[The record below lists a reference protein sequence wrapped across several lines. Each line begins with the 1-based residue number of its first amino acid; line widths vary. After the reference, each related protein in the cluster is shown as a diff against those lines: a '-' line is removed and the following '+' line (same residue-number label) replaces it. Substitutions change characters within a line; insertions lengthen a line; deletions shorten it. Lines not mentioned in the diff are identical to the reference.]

1 MLLYKEK
8 EPPVNYMGFFLSL
21 ILLSI
26 SLFLF
31 YSFKGEPKNQ
41 DSFLRLAN
49 LKSLTESGHL
59 RSFSEPF
66 LPFLIY
72 TWKKIS
78 ALSYLNAYQ
87 TFISFLLSLFI
98 HLIMLSF
105 RKFEWRLNHY
115 FVVYLIA
122 FAPFSIY
129 LPFEYLEEIL
139 CLIIIL
145 LLQVDFKM
153 ENPGDL
159 FKLVVLTFFA
169 FVSHLMMFL
178 FGYTLF
184 VILNSTIFMNKQK
197 AKPTVFYKKKNVAGQ
212 ILSVYLITLFVF
224 LIVSIWFKFFGNE
237 SFSFILQSFWN
248 IAYRFFPIFLILKI
262 LEYLLRKEKEL
273 NTLGT
278 TAIVFL
284 LIVVSGYFMYNAQND
299 DIDYLEKQKNELM
312 SLKARGKILPN
323 QAIYGYPLISDYMYY
338 YTGETVL
345 TLEVSKM
352 RKDDFLIA
360 RGMVLSDKQ
369 ILEKSLKSTKPL
381 FYPLD
386 KDTLLIGKELID
398 YMMLDK
404 SDTETKTKLFETLA
418 KIPPVTPYNRMN
430 RSFSALF
437 GL

>member
-49 LKSLTESGHL
+49 LKSLSESGHL
-59 RSFSEPF
+59 RTFSEPF
-66 LPFLIY
+66 LPFLLY
-72 TWKKIS
+72 TWKKITT
-78 ALSYLNAYQ
+78 LSYINAYQ
-87 TFISFLLSLFI
+87 TFISFLLSLFF
-98 HLIMLSF
+98 HLIMLYF
-105 RKFEWRLNHY
+105 RKYEWRLNHY
-115 FVVYLIA
+115 FIVYLIA

-129 LPFEYLEEIL
+129 LPFEYLEEML
-139 CLIIIL
+139 CLTVIL

-159 FKLVVLTFFA
+159 VKLVILTFFA
-169 FVSHLMMFL
+169 FVSHLMMIIFA
-178 FGYTLF
+178 YTIF
-184 VILNSTIFMNKQK
+184 VILNSMFFMNRQK
-197 AKPTVFYKKKNVAGQ
+197 AKPTVFYKRKNVAGQ
-212 ILSVYLITLFVF
+212 LLLIYLVTLVVF
-224 LIVSIWFKFFGNE
+224 LIISIGFKFFGPE
-237 SFSFILQSFWN
+237 SFRFLLNSVWN
-248 IAYRFFPIFLILKI
+248 MLYRFFPILVVLKI

-278 TAIVFL
+278 TAIVIL
-284 LIVVSGYFMYNAQND
+284 LIVVSGYFMYNAKND
-299 DIDYLEKQKNELM
+299 DIDYLEKQKNELV
-312 SLKARGKILPN
+312 SLKTRGKIRAN

-352 RKDDFLIA
+352 KKDDFLIM

-369 ILEKSLKSTKPL
+369 ILERSMKASQPL

-386 KDTLLIGKELID
+386 KDTVLISKELID
-398 YMMLDK
+398 YIMLNKAD
-404 SDTETKTKLFETLA
+404 SETKVKLFETLS
-418 KIPPVTPYNRMN
+418 KFPSVTPYSRMN
-430 RSFSALF
+430 RTFTNLF